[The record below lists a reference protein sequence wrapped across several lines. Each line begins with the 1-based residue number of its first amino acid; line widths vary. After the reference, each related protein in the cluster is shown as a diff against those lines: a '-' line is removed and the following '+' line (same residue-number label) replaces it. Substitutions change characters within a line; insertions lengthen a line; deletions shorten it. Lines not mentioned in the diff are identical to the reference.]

1 MSAGSEQRP
10 KRPSAPPRRPSDAVG
25 DRAAW
30 WCRAGA
36 GVLAGAWRP
45 RRAGSALV
53 AAIVV
58 SASLAAA
65 GDAGAPQRF
74 RERERSGPVPSLE
87 NGVLPYDGRF
97 TFARL
102 RYETGMPSS
111 GGFFRRGGWR
121 EPPWAHDYPRAE
133 RNFMKILKAVTT
145 IDPYLGPAG
154 GSIVGLGSPELFKY
168 PVAYMSEPGFWTMTD
183 AEAANLRRYFQKG
196 GFVIFDDFRG
206 ADLVNFE
213 EQLRRALPEARLV
226 PLDGTHPIFHAFFD
240 IDSPLDFVQMYDR
253 GQPVFYGVFED
264 NDPKKRLLL
273 IANYDND
280 IGEYWEYSDTGYTPI
295 DLTNEA
301 YKFGVNYI
309 VYGLTH

>member
-1 MSAGSEQRP
+1 M
-10 KRPSAPPRRPSDAVG
+10 
-25 DRAAW
+25 AW
-30 WCRAGA
+30 
-36 GVLAGAWRP
+36 
-45 RRAGSALV
+45 LV
-53 AAIVV
+53 SVA
-58 SASLAAA
+58 LAAA
-65 GDAGAPQRF
+65 GDPARAPQRF
-74 RERERSGPVPSLE
+74 RERERGGPTPSLE
-87 NGVLPYDGRF
+87 GGVLPYDGKF

-102 RYETGMPSS
+102 RYETGMPRGG

-133 RNFMKILKAVTT
+133 RNFMKILKEVTV

-154 GSIVGLGSPELFKY
+154 GSILGLDSPELFKY
-168 PVAYMSEPGFWTMTD
+168 PVAYMSEPGFWTMTE
-183 AEAANLRRYFQKG
+183 AEAQNLRRYFQKG

-213 EQLRRALPEARLV
+213 EQLRRVLPDARLV
-226 PLDGTHPIFHAFFD
+226 PLDGTHPIFHSFFD
-240 IDSPLDFVQMYDR
+240 IDSPLDFIQMYDE

-280 IGEYWEYSDTGYTPI
+280 IGEYWEYSDTGYNPI

-309 VYGLTH
+309 VYALTH